1 MKQTIDL
8 YDFINAFRAREGRY
22 EQLGGHEGLSMLFD
36 HLEDLERSEGEE
48 YELDVIGLCCD
59 YACSTVEDIL
69 IDYGQ
74 EIEIPVGLDY
84 DTPRNRIYEV
94 YDAIEGF
101 LENHTIVVGVLD
113 DGRILYRQF

>member
-1 MKQTIDL
+1 MKQTMREHEFID
-8 YDFINAFRAREGRY
+8 AFYKCRSNGMY
-22 EQLGGHEGLSMLFD
+22 KQLGGQAGLRMLFD
-36 HLEDLERSEGEE
+36 YLQIGSLSSDEYDL
-48 YELDVIGLCCD
+48 DIIGNS
-59 YACSTVEDIL
+59 YVCSTIEDIL

-74 EIEIPVGLDY
+74 EIEIPVGSDY

-94 YDAIEGF
+94 YNAIEGF